1 MAPCCGWYW
10 SFVKKLPIWTTL
22 QPLAQSQVVDNV
34 YYCSM
39 ISVSN
44 VIRSLWLNHRSLSHL
59 FLVSIWPRSPFAVP
73 PAPRLPLW
81 SKNLPDKGLCH
92 RQGRHSFCHR
102 PSLRQM
108 LGIRNERT
116 LLVLYL
122 LSISILFAP
131 KIKAP
136 GGRGPRQWDP
146 ESPSCSSSPP
156 PPSSPPPSSAEPR
169 TWPPCHLC
177 NCLWYCH
184 CHQYHH
190 VIFVIVF
197 DIVIVINIIMASL
210 SLSLIL

>member
-1 MAPCCGWYW
+1 MQHTSRSVFLIICINCCTGPRFLQMAPCCGWYW

-22 QPLAQSQVVDNV
+22 QPIAQSLSQVVDNV

-44 VIRSLWLNHRSLSHL
+44 VIRSLWLNHWSLSHL

-92 RQGRHSFCHR
+92 RQGRHTLCHR

-122 LSISILFAP
+122 LSIFSCPGRMIANSIPARLVAS
-131 KIKAP
+131 
-136 GGRGPRQWDP
+136 GMRVVWPRA
-146 ESPSCSSSPP
+146 C
-156 PPSSPPPSSAEPR
+156 A
-169 TWPPCHLC
+169 
-177 NCLWYCH
+177 
-184 CHQYHH
+184 
-190 VIFVIVF
+190 
-197 DIVIVINIIMASL
+197 
-210 SLSLIL
+210 

>member
-1 MAPCCGWYW
+1 MQHTSRSVFLIICINCCTGPRFLQMAPCCGWYW

-44 VIRSLWLNHRSLSHL
+44 VIRSLWLNHWSLSHL

-92 RQGRHSFCHR
+92 RQGRHTLCHR

-122 LSISILFAP
+122 LSISICLCLQD
-131 KIKAP
+131 ISTWWTRSKAV
-136 GGRGPRQWDP
+136 GSWVTFMFIF
-146 ESPSCSSSPP
+146 SASAFFSSTIFCRAKNLTNM
-156 PPSSPPPSSAEPR
+156 SS
-169 TWPPCHLC
+169 L
-177 NCLWYCH
+177 
-184 CHQYHH
+184 
-190 VIFVIVF
+190 
-197 DIVIVINIIMASL
+197 
-210 SLSLIL
+210 